1 MVTMNIVITGGSG
14 FVGSYLCEKL
24 INDGHKIIVID
35 NLLTGSRGNINDLLD
50 NENFSFIEHDVQ
62 DHIEIDDKVDY
73 VLHFA
78 SAASPK
84 AYTEHPVNTLKA
96 GSVGTINT
104 LGLAKKH
111 SAEYLLASTS
121 EVYGDPLIS
130 PQNEEYW
137 GNVNPNGERSMYDEA
152 KRFAEAAVATYS
164 RSYGLKTKIVR
175 IFNTYG
181 PRMQL
186 NDGRVVTN
194 FIVQALRNENITIYG
209 DGKQTRSVSYVEDT
223 VAGIISLMNSTEY
236 DVFNIGNPNEMTVAK
251 LAEKIIELTDSTSE
265 IKYLELPNDDP
276 KQRKPDIT
284 KAKTKL
290 NWEPKV
296 NLNEGLA
303 KTITWVEEQLSR

>member
-35 NLLTGSRGNINDLLD
+35 NLLTGSTENINNLLD

-62 DHIEIDDKVDY
+62 DHIEIEDKVDY

-209 DGKQTRSVSYVEDT
+209 DGTQTRSFSYVEDT
-223 VAGIISLMNSTEY
+223 VAGIISLINSTEY
-236 DVFNIGNPNEMTVAK
+236 DVFNIGNPNEMTVGQ
-251 LAEKIIELTDSTSE
+251 LAEKIIKLTDSTSE

-296 NLNEGLA
+296 NLDEGLA
-303 KTITWVEEQLSR
+303 KTITWVEEQLSK

>member
-1 MVTMNIVITGGSG
+1 MNIVITGGSG

-24 INDGHKIIVID
+24 INDGHGIVVVD
-35 NLLTGSRGNINDLLD
+35 NLLTGSTENINHLMH

-62 DHIEIDDKVDY
+62 NHIEIENKVDY

-111 SAEYLLASTS
+111 DAEYLLASTS

-164 RSYGLKTKIVR
+164 RSYDLKTKIVR

-194 FIVQALRNENITIYG
+194 FIVQALKNENITIYG
-209 DGKQTRSVSYVEDT
+209 DGSQTRSFSYVEDT
-223 VAGIISLMNSTEY
+223 VAGIISLMNSSEY
-236 DVFNIGNPNEMTVAK
+236 DVFNIGNPNEMTVGQLAK
-251 LAEKIIELTDSTSE
+251 KIIELTDSTSE

-296 NLNEGLA
+296 NLEDGLT
-303 KTITWVEEQLSR
+303 KTIKWVEGQLSK

>member
-1 MVTMNIVITGGSG
+1 MNIVITGGSG

-24 INDGHKIIVID
+24 INDGHEIIVVD
-35 NLLTGSRGNINDLLD
+35 NLLTGSTENINHLMH

-62 DHIEIDDKVDY
+62 NHIEIEDKVDY

-111 SAEYLLASTS
+111 DAEYLLASTS

-130 PQNEEYW
+130 PQTEEYW

-164 RSYGLKTKIVR
+164 RSYDLKTKIVR

-194 FIVQALRNENITIYG
+194 FIVQALRNEHITIYG
-209 DGKQTRSVSYVEDT
+209 DGSQTRSFSYVEDT
-223 VAGIISLMNSTEY
+223 VAGIISLMNSSEY
-236 DVFNIGNPNEMTVAK
+236 DVFNIGNPNEMTVGQ

-296 NLNEGLA
+296 NLEDGLT
-303 KTITWVEEQLSR
+303 KTIKWVEGQLSK

>member
-1 MVTMNIVITGGSG
+1 MNIVITGGSG

-24 INDGHKIIVID
+24 IKDGHDIIVVD
-35 NLLTGSRGNINDLLD
+35 NLLTGSTENINHLMH

-62 DHIEIDDKVDY
+62 NHIEIEDKVDY

-111 SAEYLLASTS
+111 DVEYLLASTS

-130 PQNEEYW
+130 PQTEEYW

-164 RSYGLKTKIVR
+164 RSYDLKTKIVR

-194 FIVQALRNENITIYG
+194 FIVQALKNENITIYG
-209 DGKQTRSVSYVEDT
+209 DGSQTRSFSYVEDT
-223 VAGIISLMNSTEY
+223 VAGIISLMNSSEY
-236 DVFNIGNPNEMTVAK
+236 DVFNIGNPNEMTVGQ

-296 NLNEGLA
+296 NLEDGLT
-303 KTITWVEEQLSR
+303 KTIKWVEGQLSK

>member
-1 MVTMNIVITGGSG
+1 MNIVITGGSG

-24 INDGHKIIVID
+24 INEGHKIIVID
-35 NLLTGSRGNINDLLD
+35 NLLTGSTENINNLID

-62 DHIEIDDKVDY
+62 NHIEIEDKVDY

-111 SAEYLLASTS
+111 NAEYLLASTS

-194 FIVQALRNENITIYG
+194 FIVQALRNENVTIYG
-209 DGKQTRSVSYVEDT
+209 DGTQTRSFSYVEDT

-236 DVFNIGNPNEMTVAK
+236 DVFNIGNPNEMTVGK

-296 NLNEGLA
+296 NLDEGLA
-303 KTITWVEEQLSR
+303 KTITWVEEQLSK

>member
-1 MVTMNIVITGGSG
+1 MNIVITGGSG

-35 NLLTGSRGNINDLLD
+35 NLLTGSTENINNLMD

-62 DHIEIDDKVDY
+62 DHIEIEDDVDY

-96 GSVGTINT
+96 GSIGTINT

-111 SAEYLLASTS
+111 NAEYLLASTS

-209 DGKQTRSVSYVEDT
+209 DGSQTRSFSYVEDT
-223 VAGIISLMNSTEY
+223 VGGIISLMNSNEY
-236 DVFNIGNPNEMTVAK
+236 DVFNIGNPNEMTVGQ
-251 LAEKIIELTDSTSE
+251 LAEKIVELTDSASE

-296 NLNEGLA
+296 NLEEGLT
-303 KTITWVEEQLSR
+303 KTITWVEEQLSK

>member
-35 NLLTGSRGNINDLLD
+35 NLLTGSRENINDLLE
-50 NENFSFIEHDVQ
+50 NKNFSFIEHDVQ
-62 DHIEIDDKVDY
+62 DHIEIEDKVDY

-209 DGKQTRSVSYVEDT
+209 DGTQTRSFSYVEDT

-236 DVFNIGNPNEMTVAK
+236 DVFNIGNPNEMTVGK

-296 NLNEGLA
+296 NLDEGLA
-303 KTITWVEEQLSR
+303 KTITWVEEQLSK

>member
-1 MVTMNIVITGGSG
+1 MNIVITGGSG

-24 INDGHKIIVID
+24 INDGHEIIVVD
-35 NLLTGSRGNINDLLD
+35 NLLTGSTENINHLMD
-50 NENFSFIEHDVQ
+50 NENFSIIEHDVQ
-62 DHIEIDDKVDY
+62 NHIEIENKVDY

-111 SAEYLLASTS
+111 DAEYLLASTS

-130 PQNEEYW
+130 PQTEEYW

-164 RSYGLKTKIVR
+164 RSYDLKTKIVR

-194 FIVQALRNENITIYG
+194 FIVQALKNENITIYG
-209 DGKQTRSVSYVEDT
+209 DGSQTRSFSYVEDT
-223 VAGIISLMNSTEY
+223 VAGIISLMNSSEY
-236 DVFNIGNPNEMTVAK
+236 DVFNIGNPNEMTVGQ

-296 NLNEGLA
+296 NLEDGLT
-303 KTITWVEEQLSR
+303 KTIKWVEGQLSK

>member
-35 NLLTGSRGNINDLLD
+35 NLLTGSTENINDLLD
-50 NENFSFIEHDVQ
+50 NESFSFIEQDVQ
-62 DHIEIDDKVDY
+62 DHIEIEDKVDY

-209 DGKQTRSVSYVEDT
+209 DGTQTRSFSYVEDT

-236 DVFNIGNPNEMTVAK
+236 DVFNIGNPNEMTVGK

-296 NLNEGLA
+296 NLDEGLA
-303 KTITWVEEQLSR
+303 KTITWVKEQLSK

>member
-35 NLLTGSRGNINDLLD
+35 NLLTGSTENINDLLD
-50 NENFSFIEHDVQ
+50 NENFSFIEQDVQ
-62 DHIEIDDKVDY
+62 DHIEIEDKVDY

-209 DGKQTRSVSYVEDT
+209 DGTQTRSFSYVEDT

-236 DVFNIGNPNEMTVAK
+236 DVFNIGNPNEMTVGQ
-251 LAEKIIELTDSTSE
+251 LAEKIIKLTDSTSE

-296 NLNEGLA
+296 NLDEGLA
-303 KTITWVEEQLSR
+303 KTITWVEEQLSK

>member
-1 MVTMNIVITGGSG
+1 M
-14 FVGSYLCEKL
+14 
-24 INDGHKIIVID
+24 D
-35 NLLTGSRGNINDLLD
+35 NLLTGSTENINHLMH

-62 DHIEIDDKVDY
+62 NHIEIENKVDY

-111 SAEYLLASTS
+111 DAEYLLASTS

-130 PQNEEYW
+130 PQTEEYW

-164 RSYGLKTKIVR
+164 RSYDLKTKIVR

-194 FIVQALRNENITIYG
+194 FIVQALKNENITIYG
-209 DGKQTRSVSYVEDT
+209 DGSQTRSFSYVEDT
-223 VAGIISLMNSTEY
+223 VAGIISLMNSSEY
-236 DVFNIGNPNEMTVAK
+236 DVFNIGNPNEMTVGQ

-296 NLNEGLA
+296 NLEDGLT
-303 KTITWVEEQLSR
+303 KTIKWVEGQLSK

>member
-14 FVGSYLCEKL
+14 FVGSYLCENL

-35 NLLTGSRGNINDLLD
+35 NLLTGSTENINNLMD

-62 DHIEIDDKVDY
+62 NHIEIEDKVDY

-111 SAEYLLASTS
+111 NAEYLLASTS

-164 RSYGLKTKIVR
+164 RSYDLKTKIVR

-209 DGKQTRSVSYVEDT
+209 DGSQTRSFSYVEDT
-223 VAGIISLMNSTEY
+223 VAGIISLMNSSEY
-236 DVFNIGNPNEMTVAK
+236 DVFNIGNPNEMTVGQ

-296 NLNEGLA
+296 NLEEGLT
-303 KTITWVEEQLSR
+303 KTITWVQEQLSR

>member
-1 MVTMNIVITGGSG
+1 MNIVITGGSG

-24 INDGHKIIVID
+24 INDGHEIIVID
-35 NLLTGSRGNINDLLD
+35 NLLTGSTENIKNLMD
-50 NENFSFIEHDVQ
+50 NENFSFVEHDVQ
-62 DHIEIDDKVDY
+62 DHIEIENKVDY

-111 SAEYLLASTS
+111 NAEYLLASTS

-130 PQNEEYW
+130 PQTEEYW

-164 RSYGLKTKIVR
+164 RSYDLKTKIVR

-194 FIVQALRNENITIYG
+194 FITQALRNENITIYG
-209 DGKQTRSVSYVEDT
+209 DGSQTRSFSYVEDT
-223 VAGIISLMNSTEY
+223 VAGIISLMNSSEY
-236 DVFNIGNPNEMTVAK
+236 DVFNIGNPTEMTVGE
-251 LAEKIIELTDSTSE
+251 LAEKIIKLTDSTSE

-296 NLNEGLA
+296 KLEEGLI
-303 KTITWVEEQLSR
+303 KTITWVEEQLSK

>member
-1 MVTMNIVITGGSG
+1 MNIVITGGSG

-35 NLLTGSRGNINDLLD
+35 NLLTGSTENINHLMN

-62 DHIEIDDKVDY
+62 NHIEIENKVDY

-111 SAEYLLASTS
+111 DAEYLLASTS

-130 PQNEEYW
+130 PQTEEYW

-164 RSYGLKTKIVR
+164 RSYDLKTKIVR

-194 FIVQALRNENITIYG
+194 FIVQALKNENITIYG
-209 DGKQTRSVSYVEDT
+209 DGSQTRSFSYVEDT
-223 VAGIISLMNSTEY
+223 VAGIISLMNSSEY
-236 DVFNIGNPNEMTVAK
+236 DVFNIGNPNEMTVGQ

-296 NLNEGLA
+296 NLEDGLT
-303 KTITWVEEQLSR
+303 KTIKWVEGQLSK

>member
-1 MVTMNIVITGGSG
+1 MNIVITGGSG
-14 FVGSYLCEKL
+14 FLGSYLCEKL
-24 INDGHKIIVID
+24 INDGHEIIVVD
-35 NLLTGSRGNINDLLD
+35 NLLTGSTENINHLMN

-62 DHIEIDDKVDY
+62 NHIEIENKVDY

-104 LGLAKKH
+104 LGLARKH
-111 SAEYLLASTS
+111 EAEYLLASTS

-130 PQNEEYW
+130 PQTEEYW

-164 RSYGLKTKIVR
+164 RSYDLKTKIVR

-194 FIVQALRNENITIYG
+194 FIVQALKNENITIYG
-209 DGKQTRSVSYVEDT
+209 DGSQTRSFSYVEDT
-223 VAGIISLMNSTEY
+223 VAGIISLMNSSEY
-236 DVFNIGNPNEMTVAK
+236 DVFNIGNPNEMTVGQ
-251 LAEKIIELTDSTSE
+251 LAEKTIELTDSTSE

-296 NLNEGLA
+296 NLEDGLT
-303 KTITWVEEQLSR
+303 KTIKWVEGQLSK

>member
-1 MVTMNIVITGGSG
+1 MNIVITGGSG

-35 NLLTGSRGNINDLLD
+35 NLLTGSTENINNLLV
-50 NENFSFIEHDVQ
+50 NENFSFIKHDVQ
-62 DHIEIDDKVDY
+62 DHIEIEDKVDY

-209 DGKQTRSVSYVEDT
+209 DGTQTRSFSYVEDT

-236 DVFNIGNPNEMTVAK
+236 DVFNIGNPNEMTVGK

-296 NLNEGLA
+296 NLDEGLA

>member
-35 NLLTGSRGNINDLLD
+35 NLLTGSTENINNLLD
-50 NENFSFIEHDVQ
+50 NKNFSFIEHDVQ
-62 DHIEIDDKVDY
+62 DHIEIEDKVDY

-194 FIVQALRNENITIYG
+194 FIVQALKNENITIYG
-209 DGKQTRSVSYVEDT
+209 DGTQTRSFSYVEDT

-236 DVFNIGNPNEMTVAK
+236 DVFNIGNPNEMTVGK

-290 NWEPKV
+290 NWQPKV
-296 NLNEGLA
+296 NLDEGLA

>member
-35 NLLTGSRGNINDLLD
+35 NLLTGSRENINDLLD

-62 DHIEIDDKVDY
+62 DHIEIEDKVDY

-209 DGKQTRSVSYVEDT
+209 DGTQTRSFSYVEDT

-236 DVFNIGNPNEMTVAK
+236 DVFNIGNPNEMTVGQ
-251 LAEKIIELTDSTSE
+251 LAEKIIKLTDSTS
-265 IKYLELPNDDP
+265 KNNYLNNCQNSLYKIIN
-276 KQRKPDIT
+276 R
-284 KAKTKL
+284 L
-290 NWEPKV
+290 
-296 NLNEGLA
+296 LF
-303 KTITWVEEQLSR
+303 

>member
-14 FVGSYLCEKL
+14 FVGSYLCENL

-35 NLLTGSRGNINDLLD
+35 NLLTGSTENINNLMD

-62 DHIEIDDKVDY
+62 NHIEIEDKVDY

-111 SAEYLLASTS
+111 DAEYLLASTS

-164 RSYGLKTKIVR
+164 RSYDLKTKIVR

-209 DGKQTRSVSYVEDT
+209 DGSQTRSFSYVEDT
-223 VAGIISLMNSTEY
+223 VAGIISLMNSSEY
-236 DVFNIGNPNEMTVAK
+236 DVFNIGNPNEMTVGQ

-265 IKYLELPNDDP
+265 IKYFELPNDDP

-296 NLNEGLA
+296 NLEEGLT
-303 KTITWVEEQLSR
+303 KTITWVQEQLSR

>member
-1 MVTMNIVITGGSG
+1 MNILITGGSG

-24 INDGHKIIVID
+24 INDGHEIIVVD
-35 NLLTGSRGNINDLLD
+35 NLLTGSTENINHLMN

-62 DHIEIDDKVDY
+62 NHIEIENKVDY

-111 SAEYLLASTS
+111 DAEYLLASTS

-130 PQNEEYW
+130 PQTEEYW

-164 RSYGLKTKIVR
+164 RSYDLKTKIVR

-194 FIVQALRNENITIYG
+194 FIVQALKNENITIYG
-209 DGKQTRSVSYVEDT
+209 DGSQTRSFSYVEDT
-223 VAGIISLMNSTEY
+223 VAGIISLMNSSEY
-236 DVFNIGNPNEMTVAK
+236 DVFNIGNPNEMTVGQ

-296 NLNEGLA
+296 NLEDGLT
-303 KTITWVEEQLSR
+303 KTIKWVEGQLSK

>member
-1 MVTMNIVITGGSG
+1 MNIVITGGSG

-24 INDGHKIIVID
+24 INDGHKIIVVD
-35 NLLTGSRGNINDLLD
+35 NLLTGSTENIIHLMHNG
-50 NENFSFIEHDVQ
+50 NFSFIEHDVQ
-62 DHIEIDDKVDY
+62 NHIEIENKVDY

-111 SAEYLLASTS
+111 DAEYLLASTS

-130 PQNEEYW
+130 PQTEEYW

-164 RSYGLKTKIVR
+164 RSYDLKTKIVR

-194 FIVQALRNENITIYG
+194 FIVQALKNENITIYG
-209 DGKQTRSVSYVEDT
+209 DGSQTRSFSYVEDT
-223 VAGIISLMNSTEY
+223 VAGIISLMNSSEY
-236 DVFNIGNPNEMTVAK
+236 DVFNIGNPNEMTVGQ

-296 NLNEGLA
+296 NLEDGLT
-303 KTITWVEEQLSR
+303 KTIKWVEGQLSK

>member
-35 NLLTGSRGNINDLLD
+35 NLLTGSKENINNLLD
-50 NENFSFIEHDVQ
+50 NENFSFIEQDVQ
-62 DHIEIDDKVDY
+62 DHIEIKDKVDY

-209 DGKQTRSVSYVEDT
+209 DGTQTRSFSYVEDT

-236 DVFNIGNPNEMTVAK
+236 DVFNIGNPNEMTIGK

-296 NLNEGLA
+296 NLDEGLA

>member
-35 NLLTGSRGNINDLLD
+35 NLLTGSRDNINDLLD

-62 DHIEIDDKVDY
+62 DHIEIEDKVDY

-209 DGKQTRSVSYVEDT
+209 DGTQTRSFSYVEDT

-236 DVFNIGNPNEMTVAK
+236 DVFNIGNPNEMTIGR

-296 NLNEGLA
+296 NLDEGLS
-303 KTITWVEEQLSR
+303 KTIKWVEEQLSK